1 MATKTS
7 TASSTKSA
15 FDPAALFAS
24 LGEGFDVTAVR
35 NQILDGVKQGNEAT
49 LEGVKSVIEA
59 FGKFAP
65 TTPAMPFAADA
76 QKNALAGIE
85 FVAALYAAQT
95 EFATKLVKT
104 LVPGA

>member
-7 TASSTKSA
+7 TASSTKST

-24 LGEGFDVTAVR
+24 LGEGFDVSVVR
-35 NQILDGVKQGNEAT
+35 DQILDGIKQGNQAT
-49 LEGVKSVIEA
+49 LEGVKSVVEA

-65 TTPAMPFAADA
+65 TTPVAPFAADA

-95 EFATKLVKT
+95 EFATNLVKT